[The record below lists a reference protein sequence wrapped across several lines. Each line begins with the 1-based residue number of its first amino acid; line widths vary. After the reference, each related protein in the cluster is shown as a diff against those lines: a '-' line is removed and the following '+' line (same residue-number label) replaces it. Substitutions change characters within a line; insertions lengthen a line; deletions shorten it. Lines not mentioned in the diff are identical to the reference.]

1 VSKKAD
7 SIMSERDDPSDLT
20 PTAPSAESIAD
31 GVGGRGARRERGL
44 SEKRVGPFQNIGQFL
59 HEVRLEMRRV
69 TWPTRDEI
77 QNTTVITLIAMVFF
91 AAYLFGVDQIWA
103 FLIEQLTKLLGGA

>member
-1 VSKKAD
+1 
-7 SIMSERDDPSDLT
+7 MSERDDPSDLT
-20 PTAPSAESIAD
+20 PTAPSMEPISS
-31 GVGGRGARRERGL
+31 GVEGRGARRERGL
-44 SEKRVGPFQNIGQFL
+44 SEKRGGPIANIGQFL
-59 HEVRLEMRRV
+59 HEVRLEMKRV

-91 AAYLFGVDQIWA
+91 AAYLFGVDEIWA